1 MVLLGKLLDK
11 FLVLVHPL
19 ERFNIHVI
27 KTDHLSLQTNEY
39 TSTTSSEQKQNK
51 NLHRRQF
58 LKVYDPVSNI
68 SISTGSKKD
77 WSHCTIVNSEVRR
90 FYHSIDNH
98 SSIIMIYLAK

>member
-11 FLVLVHPL
+11 LLVLVRPL

-27 KTDHLSLQTNEY
+27 KTDLLSLQTNEY
-39 TSTTSSEQKQNK
+39 TSTTSSGQKQKK
-51 NLHRRQF
+51 NFTQ
-58 LKVYDPVSNI
+58 KTVSKSSKIYDPVSNI

-90 FYHSIDNH
+90 FYHSFDNQVQ
-98 SSIIMIYLAK
+98 